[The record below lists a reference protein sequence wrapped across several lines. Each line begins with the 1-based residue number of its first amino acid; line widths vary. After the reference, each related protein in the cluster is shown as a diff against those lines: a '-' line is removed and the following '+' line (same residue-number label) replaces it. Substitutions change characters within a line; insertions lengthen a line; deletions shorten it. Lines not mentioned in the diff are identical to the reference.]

1 MPDLERAGARIHY
14 DVHGAVSS
22 RLPLL
27 LTHGYGGSAQMWQQN
42 LAALSADHQVITWDI
57 RGHGRSSAPDDASCY
72 SQDESVADMAAI
84 LDACGAERALV
95 GGLSLGGYLSLA
107 FRLAHPDRVAALLL
121 FDTGPGF
128 KKDEARDGWNTYAE
142 KVAARFRRDG
152 VTESSGSS
160 AYRGGS
166 DDAEGLALAAL
177 GILRQR
183 DASVIESL
191 PTIAV
196 PTLVLVGADDT
207 RFLAAA
213 DYMVAKI
220 PDATHAVI
228 ADAGH
233 EANIDQPEQFDAAV
247 VAFLDA
253 NA

>member
-14 DVHGAVSS
+14 DVHGGASS

-27 LTHGYGGSAQMWQQN
+27 LTHGYGGSARMWQPN
-42 LAALSADHQVITWDI
+42 LAALSADRQVITWDI
-57 RGHGRSSAPDDASCY
+57 RGHGQTSAPADPACY

-84 LDACGAERALV
+84 LDAYGADRAVV

-107 FRLAHPDRVAALLL
+107 FHLAHPQRVAALLL

-128 KKDEARDGWNTYAE
+128 KKDEARDGWNAYAE
-142 KVAARFRRDG
+142 KVAARFRREG
-152 VTESSGSS
+152 VTASSGSS

-177 GILRQR
+177 GILRQQ

-213 DYMVAKI
+213 DYMTGKI
-220 PDATHAVI
+220 PDTTHAVI

-233 EANIDQPEQFDAAV
+233 EANIDQPERFDAAV
-247 VAFLDA
+247 VAFLDQ

>member
-14 DVHGAVSS
+14 DVHGTASA
-22 RLPLL
+22 RTPLL
-27 LTHGYGGSAQMWQQN
+27 LTHGYGGSARMWQPN
-42 LAALSADHQVITWDI
+42 LPALSAGRQVVTWDI
-57 RGHGRSSAPDDASCY
+57 RGHGQSSAPDDPSHY

-84 LDACGAERALV
+84 LDVCGADRAVV

-107 FRLAHPDRVAALLL
+107 FHLAHTERVAALLL

-128 KKDEARDGWNTYAE
+128 KKDEAREEWNAYAE
-142 KVAARFRRDG
+142 KVGARLRRDG
-152 VTESSGSS
+152 VTTSPGSS
-160 AYRGGS
+160 VYRGGS

-177 GILRQR
+177 GILRQQ

-191 PTIAV
+191 PRIAV

-213 DYMVAKI
+213 DYMTAKV
-220 PDATHAVI
+220 PDATQAVI

-233 EANIDQPEQFDAAV
+233 EANIDQPERFDAAV
-247 VAFLDA
+247 VAFLDE
-253 NA
+253 NG